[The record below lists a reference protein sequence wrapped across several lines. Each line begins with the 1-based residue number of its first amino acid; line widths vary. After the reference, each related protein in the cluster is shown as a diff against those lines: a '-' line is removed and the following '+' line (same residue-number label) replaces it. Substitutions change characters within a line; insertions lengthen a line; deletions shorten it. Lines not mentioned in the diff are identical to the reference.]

1 MQAYKRFNQ
10 NIAIRLYPIV
20 IYIFTYTWVNH
31 EVFTILSI
39 LMLLDIISWLAK
51 TIVVWKKPTSRRFVI
66 GIVSKVLVLI
76 IPMVLWMTAK
86 GVLWIEL
93 KGFVNVVLSMLVL
106 AESYS
111 VLQNIISVRQRKEIE
126 EYDAMTAVLNFILK
140 EVKRLI
146 EEGFKK

>member
-10 NIAIRLYPIV
+10 NIAIWLYPITV
-20 IYIFTYTWVNH
+20 YIFTYTWVNH
-31 EVFTILSI
+31 EVFSI
-39 LMLLDIISWLAK
+39 LGILMMLDIISGVAK
-51 TIVVWKKPTSRRFVI
+51 TVIVGTKPTSRRFVI
-66 GIVSKVLVLI
+66 GIISKILVLI
-76 IPMVLWMTAK
+76 IPMILWITAK

-93 KGFVNVVLSMLVL
+93 KGFVNIVLSMLVL

-140 EVKRLI
+140 EVKRFI
-146 EEGFKK
+146 EESFKR

>member
-10 NIAIRLYPIV
+10 NIAIWLYPIT

-31 EVFTILSI
+31 EVFSI
-39 LMLLDIISWLAK
+39 LGILMMLDIISGVAK
-51 TIVVWKKPTSRRFVI
+51 TVIVGKKPTSRRFVI
-66 GIVSKVLVLI
+66 GIVSKILVLI
-76 IPMVLWMTAK
+76 IPMILWITAK

-93 KGFVNVVLSMLVL
+93 KGFVNIVLSMLIL

-140 EVKRLI
+140 EVKRFI
-146 EEGFKK
+146 EESFKR